1 MKPESCIHKLP
12 IYHVDILEISHP
24 APTFIVQQVNC
35 KGVMGAGLAKQI
47 RAKWPSIYAPYAEIC
62 RNKGSQALGTMFPYK
77 TPDNGPV
84 ICNCF
89 AQDGYGRDR
98 QYTSYPHLQESLCQ
112 VRAYAEGH
120 FKDCSGTKTPVSI
133 AIPYGLGC
141 GLAGGDWNTV
151 YGILNEVFFDCNNN
165 YLHVYICK
173 LPERQ
178 KEELK

>member
-1 MKPESCIHKLP
+1 
-12 IYHVDILEISHP
+12 
-24 APTFIVQQVNC
+24 
-35 KGVMGAGLAKQI
+35 MGAGLAKQI

-120 FKDCSGTKTPVSI
+120 FKDCSGPK
-133 AIPYGLGC
+133 
-141 GLAGGDWNTV
+141 TV

>member
-1 MKPESCIHKLP
+1 MKFKGCTRKLP
-12 IYHVDILEISHP
+12 IYNIDILEASTS
-24 APTFIVQQVNC
+24 APDYIVQQVNC

-47 RAKWPSIYAPYAEIC
+47 RNRWPGIYATYAEIC
-62 RNKGSQALGTMFPYK
+62 RQKGTKALGTMFPYV

-98 QYTSYPHLQESLCQ
+98 QYTSYEHLRESLDQ
-112 VRAYAEGH
+112 VKVYVEGRL
-120 FKDCSGTKTPVSI
+120 KEVPKAPVSI
-133 AIPYGLGC
+133 RIPYGLGC
-141 GLAGGDWNTV
+141 GLAGGDWNVV
-151 YGILNEVFFDCNNN
+151 YGIINDVFRNCDDNC
-165 YLHVYICK
+165 LHVYICK